1 MQDGGQRDILVV
13 TTTVGSEADA
23 ARLARE
29 LVARRLAACV
39 QVDAGVRSFY
49 RWQGQDCEALEWRLT
64 LKTGLERADAV
75 AAFLRE
81 HHPYEL
87 PQVVMVP
94 ARASG
99 DYAAWV
105 RSEAGEG

>member
-1 MQDGGQRDILVV
+1 MQDCKELDILIV
-13 TTTVGSEADA
+13 TTTVASEADA

-29 LVARRLAACV
+29 LVAHRLAACV
-39 QVDAGVRSFY
+39 QVDVDVRSFY
-49 RWQGQDCEALEWRLT
+49 RWQGRDCEDVEWRLT
-64 LKTGLERADAV
+64 LKTVPERADAV

-94 ARASG
+94 ACASAA
-99 DYAAWV
+99 YAAWV
-105 RSEAGEG
+105 RSETGAG